1 MKKIIYLLSFLFV
14 FSLTAQKNKNGT
26 IYDKHPAIDLVNS
39 FNNAFMNGD
48 IDKAASY
55 LADNFRIKNGNSLN
69 KDDKGATKQQF
80 VNNMNWWYNNNSY
93 IKITTDEGTYPDAIE
108 YKEGN
113 QLWVQTWERLY
124 AVNNQTG
131 VKFDDPIHRLYLIS
145 NDAKQILYMFEYNN
159 QNTFRKRND
168 AWPGNDMKNGVIY
181 MNHENINNVRKLQYA
196 YANGDVEKAMSFFHE
211 NASFNDINESSV
223 MNQEQILERDGKIFA
238 GWDLDSLDEVG
249 YPDYLEYD
257 WRESKVVT
265 SWWNFRMIRKSD
277 GKKVTLPVHFS
288 DRFDNDGKIVWRT
301 SYWNKSLLD

>member
-1 MKKIIYLLSFLFV
+1 MKNIIYLLSFLFV

-93 IKITTDEGTYPDAIE
+93 IKISTDEGTYPDAIE

-124 AVNNQTG
+124 AINNQTG

-181 MNHENINNVRKLQYA
+181 MNHENINSVRKLQYA

>member
-1 MKKIIYLLSFLFV
+1 MKNIIYLLSFLFV

-181 MNHENINNVRKLQYA
+181 MNHENINSVRKLQYA

-238 GWDLDSLDEVG
+238 GWNLDSLDEVG

-257 WRESKVVT
+257 WRESKVVM
-265 SWWNFRMIRKSD
+265 SWWNFRMTRKSD

>member
-1 MKKIIYLLSFLFV
+1 MKNIIYLISFLFV

-39 FNNAFMNGD
+39 FNNAFVSGD

>member
-1 MKKIIYLLSFLFV
+1 MKNIIYLISFLFV

-39 FNNAFMNGD
+39 FNNAFVSGD

-145 NDAKQILYMFEYNN
+145 NDSKKILYMFEYNN

>member
-1 MKKIIYLLSFLFV
+1 MKNIIYLLSFLFF

-39 FNNAFMNGD
+39 FNNAFMSGD

-181 MNHENINNVRKLQYA
+181 MNHENINSVRKLQYA

-238 GWDLDSLDEVG
+238 GWNLDSLDEVG

-257 WRESKVVT
+257 WRESKVVM
-265 SWWNFRMIRKSD
+265 SWWNFRMTRKSD
-277 GKKVTLPVHFS
+277 GKEVTLPVHFS